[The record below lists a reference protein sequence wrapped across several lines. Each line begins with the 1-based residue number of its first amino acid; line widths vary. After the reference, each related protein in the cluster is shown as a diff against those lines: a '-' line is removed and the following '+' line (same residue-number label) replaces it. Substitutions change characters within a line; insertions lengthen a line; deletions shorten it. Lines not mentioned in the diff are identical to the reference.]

1 MVRRAM
7 PFSELIGQD
16 RALGALR
23 SALARGALHHAYLFG
38 GPEGVG
44 KGTAARLL
52 AQALNCEGA
61 PAPEGRAPQEP
72 TPHAAPPGIDPC
84 GACGPCR
91 KIARG
96 IHPDVIELA
105 EERVMA
111 KAGRWEPKGGRAPSK
126 DIVVDQVRDLVDH
139 RLAMKLFEGR
149 CRVVVVDP
157 ADAMNPQAQNALL
170 KTLEEPPAD
179 TVLVL
184 VASSPDVLL
193 PTIRSRCARVSFSPL
208 ADDALAGRLA
218 AAGRS
223 PEEIR
228 LSVALAGGSLGRA
241 LELDAKALALREEA
255 VAAAADLDP
264 GDAST
269 WIAFAREQG
278 EDREAARETCQ
289 LLGVWLRDVL
299 AFQAAGETAAL
310 ALGDLAPRTRAAAA
324 GLDPAETLRRIE
336 HAGAAA
342 AALRQNAAPALAL
355 ERMLIGW
362 FHGELGD
369 EG

>member
-1 MVRRAM
+1 M

-23 SALARGALHHAYLFG
+23 SALARGALHHAYLFS

-44 KGTAARLL
+44 KRTAARLL
-52 AQALNCEGA
+52 AQACNCEGA
-61 PAPEGRAPQEP
+61 PAGGRRSGGPA
-72 TPHAAPPGIDPC
+72 ASAPPPGDSC

-96 IHPDVIELA
+96 VHPDVIELA
-105 EERVMA
+105 QERVMA
-111 KAGRWEPKGGRAPSK
+111 KAGRWEPRGGRAPSK

-139 RLAMKLFEGR
+139 RLAMKRFEGR
-149 CRVVVVDP
+149 RRFVLIDP
-157 ADAMNPQAQNALL
+157 ADGMNVQAQNALL

-179 TVLVL
+179 ATLVL

-193 PTIRSRCARVSFSPL
+193 PTLRSRCARISFAPL
-208 ADDALAGRLA
+208 PDEVLATRLA
-218 AAGRS
+218 AEGRS

-228 LSVALAGGSLGRA
+228 LVVALAGGSLGRA
-241 LELDAKALALREEA
+241 LELDAKALAAREEA
-255 VAAAADLDP
+255 VTSAATLDP

-278 EDREAARETCQ
+278 EDREAARETCE
-289 LLGVWLRDVL
+289 LLTVWLRDVL
-299 AFQAAGETAAL
+299 AVRAAGEMAPL
-310 ALGDLAPRTRAAAA
+310 ALGDLAERTVAAAA
-324 GLDPAETLRRIE
+324 QLDPSEALRRIE
-336 HAGAAA
+336 HARDAA
-342 AALRQNAAPALAL
+342 AALKQNAAPALAL

-362 FHGELGD
+362 FHGELR
-369 EG
+369 